1 MTNSQKIRAMTDE
14 DEMAR
19 YFLRL
24 YKEACGWTDTRVA
37 LVMLLKQEV
46 EE

>member
-1 MTNSQKIRAMTDE
+1 MTNADKIRAMTSE

-24 YKEACGWTDTRVA
+24 YKEACGWTSTRVA

-46 EE
+46 KE